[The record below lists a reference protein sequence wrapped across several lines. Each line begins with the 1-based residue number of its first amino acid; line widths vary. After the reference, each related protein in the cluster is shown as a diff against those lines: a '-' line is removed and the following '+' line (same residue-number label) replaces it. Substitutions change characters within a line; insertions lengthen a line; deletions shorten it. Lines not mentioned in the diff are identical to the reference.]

1 MAVNILEHLW
11 VLFIMIGGFISS
23 RLISKIDALEKGKAD
38 AVITREEHLDNVKLI
53 HELDR
58 RVDENQHMSVGR
70 NEHKLDV
77 NSMVEKIS
85 VCHERINDL
94 ERRKADKI
102 KNIRTHSSK
111 EKNGES

>member
-1 MAVNILEHLW
+1 
-11 VLFIMIGGFISS
+11 
-23 RLISKIDALEKGKAD
+23 
-38 AVITREEHLDNVKLI
+38 
-53 HELDR
+53 
-58 RVDENQHMSVGR
+58 MSVGR